1 MTYSSKSSVSATR
14 QPMSKLYLSLTAMA
28 LFGTALGAVATQ
40 GDLVQ
45 KPTPEIQTLKQ
56 TGKAFTQVTKHVS
69 PAVVFIKAEKLASG
83 PNRVLGNK
91 NQQNPHQD
99 EWMEKFFG
107 DRLPKFNRPGQ
118 PRHDG
123 RSVGQGSGFVITENG
138 YILTNSHVVKEADK
152 LTVTMADGREFE
164 AKKVGSD
171 SRSDV
176 AVIKV
181 DASDLPVL
189 RMGDSEKLQV
199 GEWALAIGSP
209 FGLSGSVTAGIVS
222 ATGRNS
228 VGITDYENFIQTDA
242 AINPGNSGGPLV
254 NLSGEV
260 IGINTAIFSRTG
272 ANNGIGFAI
281 PINMAHQ
288 ICDQLIEHGSVTRG
302 HLGIMIQNLTPELA
316 KSFGLGDVDG
326 VLIGDVVADSP
337 AHQAGLE
344 AGDLV
349 VEFNGKSVDNMG
361 TFRNTVAALAPET
374 KANIVVLRDGN
385 RKTLSVT
392 IGQLPS
398 APQAE
403 ASHPQ
408 WVESL
413 GFTVQPLSDELRKQ
427 NDWQDVTGV
436 VIDQINSSSSAALAG
451 LQPGMLIEEVNRQK
465 VDNVDEFHKFIEEAQ
480 EEGQV
485 LFRVKHGEYSRYVT
499 IQLQE

>member
-1 MTYSSKSSVSATR
+1 MTHSSKSSVSVT
-14 QPMSKLYLSLTAMA
+14 QKPMSKLYLGLTALV
-28 LFGTALGAVATQ
+28 LFGTALGAVATR
-40 GDLVQ
+40 GDLAE
-45 KPTPEIQTLKQ
+45 KPTPEIETLEQ
-56 TGKAFTQVTKHVS
+56 TGKAFTQVTKHVA
-69 PAVVFIKAEKLASG
+69 PAVVFIKAEKLSPGA
-83 PNRVLGNK
+83 NRVFGNK
-91 NQQNPHQD
+91 NQQTPNHD
-99 EWMEKFFG
+99 EWMKKFFG
-107 DRLPKFNRPGQ
+107 DRWPKFDFPEM

-138 YILTNSHVVKEADK
+138 YILTNSHVVKDADK
-152 LTVTMADGREFE
+152 LTVTMADGREFS
-164 AKKVGSD
+164 AKTIGSD

-176 AVIKV
+176 AVIKI
-181 DASDLPVL
+181 DARDLPLL
-189 RMGDSEKLQV
+189 RMGDSEKLEV

-254 NLSGEV
+254 NLRGEV

-344 AGDLV
+344 AGDLI

-361 TFRNTVAALAPET
+361 TFRNTVASVAPET
-374 KANIVVLRDGN
+374 KANVVVLRNGD
-385 RKTLSVT
+385 RKSFSVT

-427 NDWQDVTGV
+427 NSWQGVNGV
-436 VIDQINSSSSAALAG
+436 VIDQIESSSPAALAG
-451 LQPGMLIEEVNRQK
+451 LQPGMLVEEVNRQK
-465 VDNVDEFHKFIEEAQ
+465 VDNVDEFHKLVEEAK

-499 IQLQE
+499 IQLQK

>member
-1 MTYSSKSSVSATR
+1 MTHSSKSSVSAT
-14 QPMSKLYLSLTAMA
+14 QKPMSKLYLGVTALA

-40 GDLVQ
+40 GDLAE
-45 KPTPEIQTLKQ
+45 KPTPEIETLEQ
-56 TGKAFTQVTKHVS
+56 TGKAFTQVTKHVA
-69 PAVVFIKAEKLASG
+69 PAVVFIKAEKLSPEA
-83 PNRVLGNK
+83 NRVFGDK
-91 NQQNPHQD
+91 NQQTPNHD
-99 EWMEKFFG
+99 EWMKKFFG
-107 DRLPKFNRPGQ
+107 DRWPKFDFPEM

-138 YILTNSHVVKEADK
+138 YILTNSHVVKDADK
-152 LTVTMADGREFE
+152 LTVTMADGREFS
-164 AKKVGSD
+164 AKTIGSD
-171 SRSDV
+171 IRSDV

-181 DASDLPVL
+181 DASDLPLL
-189 RMGDSEKLQV
+189 RMGDSEKLEV

-254 NLSGEV
+254 NLRGEV
-260 IGINTAIFSRTG
+260 VGINTAIFSRTG

-361 TFRNTVAALAPET
+361 TFRNTVASLAPET
-374 KANIVVLRDGN
+374 KANVVVLRNGD
-385 RKTLSVT
+385 RKSFSVT

-427 NDWQDVTGV
+427 NSWQGVNGV
-436 VIDQINSSSSAALAG
+436 VIDQIESSSPAALSG
-451 LQPGMLIEEVNRQK
+451 LQSGMLVEEVNRQK
-465 VDNVDEFHKFIEEAQ
+465 VDNVDEFHKLVEEAK

-499 IQLQE
+499 IQLQK

>member
-1 MTYSSKSSVSATR
+1 
-14 QPMSKLYLSLTAMA
+14 MSKLYLGVTALA
-28 LFGTALGAVATQ
+28 LFGTALGAVATR
-40 GDLVQ
+40 GDLAE
-45 KPTPEIQTLKQ
+45 KPTPEIATLEQ
-56 TGKAFTQVTKHVS
+56 TGKAFTQVTKHVA
-69 PAVVFIKAEKLASG
+69 PAVVFIKAETLSPG
-83 PNRVLGNK
+83 TNRGFGNK
-91 NQQNPHQD
+91 NQQAPNHD
-99 EWMEKFFG
+99 EWMKKFFG
-107 DRLPKFNRPGQ
+107 DRWPKFDFPET
-118 PRHDG
+118 PRHNG
-123 RSVGQGSGFVITENG
+123 RSVGQGSGFVIAENG
-138 YILTNSHVVKEADK
+138 YILTNSHVVKDADK
-152 LTVTMADGREFE
+152 LTVTMADGREFD
-164 AKKVGSD
+164 AKTVGSD

-181 DASDLPVL
+181 DASDLPLL
-189 RMGDSEKLQV
+189 RMGDSEKLEV

-254 NLSGEV
+254 NLRGEV

-272 ANNGIGFAI
+272 ANNGVGFAI

-326 VLIGDVVADSP
+326 VLIGDVVNDSP

-349 VEFNGKSVDNMG
+349 VEFNGKVVDNMG
-361 TFRNTVAALAPET
+361 TFRNTVASLAPET
-374 KANIVVLRDGN
+374 KANVVVLRDGD
-385 RKTLSVT
+385 RKSFSVT

-398 APQAE
+398 APQAD

-427 NDWQDVTGV
+427 NSWQDVTGV
-436 VIDQINSSSSAALAG
+436 VIDQIESSSPAALAG
-451 LQPGMLIEEVNRQK
+451 LQPGMLVEEVNRHK
-465 VDNVDEFHKFIEEAQ
+465 VDNVDEFHKLVEGAK

-499 IQLQE
+499 IQLQK

>member
-1 MTYSSKSSVSATR
+1 MTHSSKSSVSVT
-14 QPMSKLYLSLTAMA
+14 QKPMSKLYLGLTALA
-28 LFGTALGAVATQ
+28 LFGTALGAVATR
-40 GDLVQ
+40 GDLAE
-45 KPTPEIQTLKQ
+45 KPTSEIETLEQ
-56 TGKAFTQVTKHVS
+56 TGKAFTQVTKHVA
-69 PAVVFIKAEKLASG
+69 PAVVFIKAEKLSPGA
-83 PNRVLGNK
+83 NRVFGNK
-91 NQQNPHQD
+91 NQQTPNHD
-99 EWMEKFFG
+99 EWMKKFFG
-107 DRLPKFNRPGQ
+107 DRWPKFDFPEM

-138 YILTNSHVVKEADK
+138 YILTNSHVVKDADK
-152 LTVTMADGREFE
+152 LTVTMADGREFS
-164 AKKVGSD
+164 AKTIGSD
-171 SRSDV
+171 IRSDV

-181 DASDLPVL
+181 DASDLPLL
-189 RMGDSEKLQV
+189 RMGDSEKLEV

-254 NLSGEV
+254 NLRGEV

-361 TFRNTVAALAPET
+361 TFRNTVAFVAPET
-374 KANIVVLRDGN
+374 KANVVVLRNGD
-385 RKTLSVT
+385 RKSFSVT
-392 IGQLPS
+392 IGELPS

-427 NDWQDVTGV
+427 NSWQGVNGV
-436 VIDQINSSSSAALAG
+436 VIDQIESSSPAALAG
-451 LQPGMLIEEVNRQK
+451 LQPGMLVEEVNRQK
-465 VDNVDEFHKFIEEAQ
+465 VDNVDEFHKLVEEAK

-499 IQLQE
+499 IQLQK

>member
-1 MTYSSKSSVSATR
+1 MTHSSKSSVSATR
-14 QPMSKLYLSLTAMA
+14 KPMSKLYLGLTALA
-28 LFGTALGAVATQ
+28 VFGTALGAVATR
-40 GDLVQ
+40 GDLAE
-45 KPTPEIQTLKQ
+45 KPTPEIETLEQ
-56 TGKAFTQVTKHVS
+56 TGKAFTQVTKHVA
-69 PAVVFIKAEKLASG
+69 PAVVFIQAEKLSPG
-83 PNRVLGNK
+83 SNRVFGNK
-91 NQQNPHQD
+91 NQQTPNHD
-99 EWMEKFFG
+99 EWMKKFFG
-107 DRLPKFNRPGQ
+107 DRWPKFDFPEM

-138 YILTNSHVVKEADK
+138 YILTNSHVVKGADK
-152 LTVTMADGREFE
+152 LTVTMADGREFD
-164 AKKVGSD
+164 AKTVGSD

-181 DASDLPVL
+181 DASDLPLL
-189 RMGDSEKLQV
+189 RMGDSEKLEV

-254 NLSGEV
+254 NLRGEV

-272 ANNGIGFAI
+272 ANNGVGFAI

-316 KSFGLGDVDG
+316 KSFGLGDADG
-326 VLIGDVVADSP
+326 VLIGDVVNDSP

-349 VEFNGKSVDNMG
+349 VEFNGKVVDNMG
-361 TFRNTVAALAPET
+361 TFRNTVASLAPET
-374 KANIVVLRDGN
+374 KANVVVLRDGD
-385 RKTLSVT
+385 RKSLSVT

-413 GFTVQPLSDELRKQ
+413 GFTT
-427 NDWQDVTGV
+427 VTS
-436 VIDQINSSSSAALAG
+436 NKT
-451 LQPGMLIEEVNRQK
+451 EK
-465 VDNVDEFHKFIEEAQ
+465 K
-480 EEGQV
+480 
-485 LFRVKHGEYSRYVT
+485 
-499 IQLQE
+499 

>member
-1 MTYSSKSSVSATR
+1 MTHSSKSSVSAT
-14 QPMSKLYLSLTAMA
+14 QKPMSKLYLGLTALV
-28 LFGTALGAVATQ
+28 LFGTALGAVATR
-40 GDLVQ
+40 GDLAE
-45 KPTPEIQTLKQ
+45 KPTPEIETLEQ
-56 TGKAFTQVTKHVS
+56 TGKAFTQVTKHVA
-69 PAVVFIKAEKLASG
+69 PAVVFIKAEKLS
-83 PNRVLGNK
+83 PETNRVFGNK
-91 NQQNPHQD
+91 KQQTPNHD
-99 EWMEKFFG
+99 EWMKKFFG
-107 DRLPKFNRPGQ
+107 DRWPKFEFPET

-138 YILTNSHVVKEADK
+138 YILTNSHVVKGADK
-152 LTVTMADGREFE
+152 LTVTMADGREFS
-164 AKKVGSD
+164 AKTVGSD

-181 DASDLPVL
+181 DASDLPL
-189 RMGDSEKLQV
+189 LHMGDSEKLEV

-209 FGLSGSVTAGIVS
+209 FGLAGSVTAGIVS

-254 NLSGEV
+254 NLRGEV

-349 VEFNGKSVDNMG
+349 VEFNGKLVDNMG
-361 TFRNTVAALAPET
+361 TFRNTVASLAPET
-374 KANIVVLRDGN
+374 KANVVVLRDGD
-385 RKTLSVT
+385 RKSFSVT

-403 ASHPQ
+403 ARHPQ

-427 NDWQDVTGV
+427 HSWQDVTGV
-436 VIDQINSSSSAALAG
+436 VIDQIESSSPAALAG
-451 LQPGMLIEEVNRQK
+451 LQPGMLVEEVNRQK
-465 VDNVDEFHKFIEEAQ
+465 VDNVDEFHKLVEEAK

-499 IQLQE
+499 IQLQK